1 MSSTA
6 SQVQSSARRTKAD
19 GIRNIVLVGSYPPR
33 RCGIATFTADI
44 RAALEKAAPEAR
56 VSVVAMLDPGGRYDF
71 SPEVIETIPQNDR
84 LSYRAAAE
92 RVNAMRPDIVCIQH
106 EYGIF
111 GGPAGEYLLD
121 FVEALDAPVIATL
134 HTVLANPDEDQRR
147 VLLRLASRAS
157 RLVVMARRGVEILRR
172 SYDLPAGKIVYAPHG
187 APDLPLADA
196 APYKAELGLDGRDVL
211 LTFGLLSPNKGIEYM
226 IQAMPRILEACPRA
240 FYVVLG
246 ATHPHLIAREG
257 ESYRNQ
263 LKALADSLGVGE
275 SVSFVNRYAD
285 TETLLAYLRAA
296 DVYVTPYL
304 NEAQITSG
312 TLSYAVAL
320 GKPVISTPYWHAA
333 ELLAEGR
340 GLLAPFRDARALAD
354 AATTLLTDDALRE
367 STLAKAY
374 AAGRAMI
381 WPRIA
386 ERYLEIFQNAMAELD
401 GDGKVVSL
409 RRARRAGPTTAPSL
423 DGLARFTDDCGL
435 LQHGVFGVPDRNHG
449 YCLDDNAR
457 ALMLTC
463 PRAGGAEGER
473 MAARLAWIYAAFVN
487 HAWNEER
494 GAFRN
499 FMSYDRRWLEEEG
512 SEDSAGRGF
521 QAVAVTAAQARD
533 PQLRRWA
540 RELARRAMPRMARL
554 RSLRAQAFVLLGLC
568 ALLRAEPYR
577 VEARR
582 LAADLAGRLKDS
594 FEAFASP
601 EWRWFEDVLAYDNAR
616 LPQALIVAGETLG
629 QRAVLK
635 VGADALAWI
644 CAKQTG
650 PGGIFR
656 PVGTDSYGARRA
668 SPKPFDQQPLE
679 AAATIDAC
687 AAAYAA
693 FGEERWLDEAR
704 RAYDWYFGGNDL
716 GLSLAQPETGLCF
729 DGLTPYN
736 VNFNQG
742 AESALSYLQAAQS
755 MKRLKKLAARAAGT
769 AQLAG

>member
-1 MSSTA
+1 MNHAA
-6 SQVQSSARRTKAD
+6 SQDKPSARRATAT

-56 VSVVAMLDPGGRYDF
+56 IGVVAMIDPGGRYDF
-71 SPEVIETIPQNDR
+71 SPEVIETVSQMDR
-84 LSYRAAAE
+84 RSYRAAAE
-92 RVNAMRPDIVCIQH
+92 RVNELHPDVVCIQH
-106 EYGIF
+106 EYGLF

-121 FVEALDAPVIATL
+121 FVEALDAPVVVTL

-147 VLLRLASRAS
+147 ALERLAARAS
-157 RLVVMARRGVEILRR
+157 RLIVMARRGEQILRR
-172 SYDLPAGKIVYAPHG
+172 VYDIPPARIAYAPHG
-187 APDLPLADA
+187 APDLPLSDA
-196 APYKAELGLDGRDVL
+196 APYKAELGLEGRDVL
-211 LTFGLLSPNKGIEYM
+211 LTFGLLSPNKGLEYM
-226 IQAMPRILEACPRA
+226 IRAMPRILEARPRA

-257 ESYRNQ
+257 EAYRNE

-275 SVSFVNRYAD
+275 NVVFVNRYAD
-285 TETLLAYLRAA
+285 ADTLLSYLRAA

-340 GLLAPFRDARALAD
+340 GVLAPFRDERALAD
-354 AATTLLTDDALRE
+354 AAVRLLCDETLRE
-367 STLAKAY
+367 GMRAKAY
-374 AAGRAMI
+374 AAGRSMI

-386 ERYLEIFQNAMAELD
+386 ERYLEIFRDAAMD
-401 GDGKVVSL
+401 SNGDGKVVSL
-409 RRARRAGPTTAPSL
+409 RQARRDRLASTPSL
-423 DGLARFTDDCGL
+423 EGLARFTDDCGL
-435 LQHGVFGVPDRNHG
+435 LQHGLFGVPDRNHG
-449 YCLDDNAR
+449 YCVDDNAR

-463 PRAGGAEGER
+463 PLAGEEGGDPT
-473 MAARLAWIYAAFVN
+473 AARLAWIYAAFVN

-499 FMSYDRRWLEEEG
+499 FMSYDRRWLEEAG
-512 SEDSAGRGF
+512 SEDSVGRSF
-521 QAVAVTAAQARD
+521 QAVAVAAAQARD

-540 RELARRAMPRMARL
+540 RDLAARAMPHMERL
-554 RSLRAQAFVLLGLC
+554 RSPRAQAFVLLGLC
-568 ALLRAEPYR
+568 ALLRAKPFHPD
-577 VEARR
+577 ARR
-582 LAADLAGRLKDS
+582 LAADLAGRLKRGFD
-594 FEAFASP
+594 AYAGP
-601 EWRWFEDVLAYDNAR
+601 EWRWFENVLAYDNAR

-629 QRAVLK
+629 RRAWIET
-635 VGADALAWI
+635 GADALAWL
-644 CAKQTG
+644 CRKQTG
-650 PGGIFR
+650 RGGAFR
-656 PVGTDSYGARRA
+656 PVGTDSFGAHRTA
-668 SPKPFDQQPLE
+668 PKPFDQQPLE

-693 FGEERWLDEAR
+693 SGEERWLEEAR

-716 GLSLAQPETGLCF
+716 GLVLAQPEDGLCF

-736 VNFNQG
+736 ANFNQG
-742 AESALSYLQAAQS
+742 AESALSYLQAVQS
-755 MKRLKKLAARAAGT
+755 MKRLEKAAARAAET